1 VASAILAH
9 ALESGVIAAAL
20 VTRMCEGNPPRPR
33 AVLAKTLAELRA
45 AQKSKYCPVPLLDAL
60 DEVKKL
66 RSPIAVV
73 GVPCQIHGLRNILR
87 RFARFGIDVAFTV
100 GLICDRVL
108 SYRAIDYLLRKS
120 RLESD
125 ASTML
130 HYRDKEVSGFPG
142 DVHAMNSHGSVV
154 LPARERQMVKSFFS
168 PPRCL
173 LCFDKMNILADIV
186 VGDPHGIQGVDRV
199 GGESAVVIRTDIGMG
214 IFRSAA
220 ESRMVVA
227 RKVPYTDILKGQ
239 QIDAKRAAWRGYVE
253 AWRDDIGRPLP
264 NYCERVQASSRNPKK
279 RRLYSEHLR
288 HGIALDDYA
297 SRQLMITTATR
308 QVGRAK
314 LMAAARH
321 PVRALAGVMRR
332 CLKKSV

>member
-1 VASAILAH
+1 
-9 ALESGVIAAAL
+9 
-20 VTRMCEGNPPRPR
+20 
-33 AVLAKTLAELRA
+33 
-45 AQKSKYCPVPLLDAL
+45 
-60 DEVKKL
+60 
-66 RSPIAVV
+66 
-73 GVPCQIHGLRNILR
+73 
-87 RFARFGIDVAFTV
+87 
-100 GLICDRVL
+100 
-108 SYRAIDYLLRKS
+108 
-120 RLESD
+120 
-125 ASTML
+125 
-130 HYRDKEVSGFPG
+130 
-142 DVHAMNSHGSVV
+142 
-154 LPARERQMVKSFFS
+154 
-168 PPRCL
+168 
-173 LCFDKMNILADIV
+173 
-186 VGDPHGIQGVDRV
+186 
-199 GGESAVVIRTDIGMG
+199 
-214 IFRSAA
+214 
-220 ESRMVVA
+220 MVVA